1 MHCVPNIAFFRRGF
15 AGGSIFGSA
24 GTEQR
29 RGQRSGQL
37 INTLLLII
45 VVGGESNACFPPLA
59 QNLLPLV
66 CSINTKSCLVEFW
79 HCRKCEQAKSGKR
92 LHISGILALA
102 EIVSALSLVVVLKQ
116 KECECGI
123 WN

>member
-37 INTLLLII
+37 INTLLLI
-45 VVGGESNACFPPLA
+45 VVGGESMHRFPPLA
-59 QNLLPLV
+59 QNLPPLV
-66 CSINTKSCLVEFW
+66 RSVNTKSCLVEFW
-79 HCRKCEQAKSGKR
+79 HRRKCKQAKPGKR
-92 LHISGILALA
+92 LHIFGILALA

-116 KECECGI
+116 EECECGI